1 MVGRSENEKNENDPV
16 TERRREREERIQG
29 SQAAAREKRK
39 VSAIQKDRE
48 RLEKLRY
55 KLNCV
60 YFFRAK
66 IIFFLGSGSKFSF
79 LNDNGSGSVDINVP
93 KRFSTL
99 YPFSKKM

>member
-1 MVGRSENEKNENDPV
+1 MNNIYYISLVIFTRSENEKSENDPV

-60 YFFRAK
+60 Y
-66 IIFFLGSGSKFSF
+66 LSG
-79 LNDNGSGSVDINVP
+79 P
-93 KRFSTL
+93 KLF
-99 YPFSKKM
+99 PQICIQP